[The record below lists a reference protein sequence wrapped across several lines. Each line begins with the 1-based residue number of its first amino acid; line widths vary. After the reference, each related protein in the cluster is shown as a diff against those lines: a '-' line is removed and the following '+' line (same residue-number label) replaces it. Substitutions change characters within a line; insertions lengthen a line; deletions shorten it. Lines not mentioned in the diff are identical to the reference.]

1 MSDPTELFL
10 GNAGTAMRPLTAVV
24 CAGKGEFVMDG
35 TPRMRERPIV
45 DLVDGLKQVGFGGG
59 HLCPFF
65 FSRVRRFPGNGM
77 CSWAHGQSLERV
89 CRASS
94 KEKQVTAR

>member
-1 MSDPTELFL
+1 MPVIMTYPFALPAPQVSDPTELFL

-45 DLVDGLKQVGFGGG
+45 DLVDGLKQVG
-59 HLCPFF
+59 
-65 FSRVRRFPGNGM
+65 RTV
-77 CSWAHGQSLERV
+77 AVV
-89 CRASS
+89 CCQWYLAAAAAAS
-94 KEKQVTAR
+94 KRQQ

>member
-1 MSDPTELFL
+1 MGQVPSSTELFL

-45 DLVDGLKQVGFGGG
+45 DLVDGLKQV
-59 HLCPFF
+59 LLAWT
-65 FSRVRRFPGNGM
+65 SY
-77 CSWAHGQSLERV
+77 
-89 CRASS
+89 
-94 KEKQVTAR
+94 TATRKP

>member
-35 TPRMRERPIV
+35 TPRMRERPII
-45 DLVDGLKQVGFGGG
+45 DLVDGLKQVRLLLCLHRWGAAVGDVYVASDNQHIQCGF
-59 HLCPFF
+59 
-65 FSRVRRFPGNGM
+65 VAN
-77 CSWAHGQSLERV
+77 
-89 CRASS
+89 
-94 KEKQVTAR
+94 TAV

>member
-35 TPRMRERPIV
+35 TPRMRERPII
-45 DLVDGLKQVGFGGG
+45 DLVDGLKQASLNIPETRERAMTDGRQHCAESGQPT
-59 HLCPFF
+59 LAP
-65 FSRVRRFPGNGM
+65 SR
-77 CSWAHGQSLERV
+77 AY
-89 CRASS
+89 
-94 KEKQVTAR
+94 ARSFATK

>member
-35 TPRMRERPIV
+35 TPRMRERPII
-45 DLVDGLKQVGFGGG
+45 DLVDGLKQVGGS
-59 HLCPFF
+59 L
-65 FSRVRRFPGNGM
+65 RVGLATDGTGLHPD
-77 CSWAHGQSLERV
+77 
-89 CRASS
+89 
-94 KEKQVTAR
+94 K